1 MATISEVAARAGV
14 GIGTVSRVLNNSP
27 AVSPT
32 TRERVL
38 AIIRELDYHPNQLAR
53 RFSLGQTYTI
63 GIVVPFFTRPSA
75 VERLKGIV
83 DTLGTSRYDLVL
95 FNVDSPSK
103 RLEHLRSLARRGR
116 TDGIIVI
123 SLPLAEAEVE
133 QFRAAGVPVVGIDV
147 RLAGL
152 SHIYIDDRR
161 GGYLATRHLLA
172 LGHTRVAYIGDLM
185 PEPYGFTSSQERFE
199 GFRQALEEAGLPLR
213 PDYVKSG
220 PHGRDAARQLTGELL
235 ALPLPP
241 TAIFAASDTQAVGVL
256 EAARLGGVAVPR
268 ELSVIGFDDI
278 EIAPYAGLT
287 TIHQPLYQSG
297 VLGARTLLQAL
308 AAREGTPEEQDTAGD
323 THGVE
328 LPLELVTRRTTAPL
342 VPPPPA
348 STGGGDPRLNASV
361 GWAPVGFR

>member
-27 AVSPT
+27 AVSPA
-32 TRERVL
+32 TRQRVL
-38 AIIRELDYHPNQLAR
+38 AVIQELDYHPNQLAR

-95 FNVDSPSK
+95 FNVDTPSK
-103 RLEHLRSLARRGR
+103 RLEHVRNLARRGR

-123 SLPLAEAEVE
+123 SLPLAETEIE
-133 QFRAAGVPVVGIDV
+133 QFRAAGVPVVGIDLRV
-147 RLAGL
+147 DDLP
-152 SHIYIDDRR
+152 HIFIDDRR
-161 GGYLATRHLLA
+161 GGYLATRHLLD
-172 LGHTRVAYIGDLM
+172 LGHSRIAFIGDLM
-185 PEPYGFTSSQERFE
+185 PEPYGFTSSQDRFN
-199 GFRQALEEAGLPLR
+199 GFRQALEEAGLPIR
-213 PDYVKSG
+213 PDYVRSG
-220 PHGRDAARQLTGELL
+220 PHSRDLAQQLTVELL
-235 ALPLPP
+235 ALPTPP
-241 TAIFAASDTQAVGVL
+241 TAIFAASDTQAMGVL

-297 VLGARTLLQAL
+297 VLGARMLLNAL
-308 AAREGTPEEQDTAGD
+308 RANGGTTPEPAETR
-323 THGVE
+323 GVE
-328 LPLELVTRRTTAPL
+328 LALELVSRHTTAP
-342 VPPPPA
+342 
-348 STGGGDPRLNASV
+348 ASV
-361 GWAPVGFR
+361 PGGASHPNLSGESTPVGSRPGD